1 MWGALFAYLRR
12 QIGLRGDT
20 ASATGSMMARMNQL
34 HNDLLAGFVP
44 GGMEASANLKYSDD
58 TEKTYTVVSGGT
70 YYKKRGLRIF
80 RNGTVRVAFDVV
92 RVDSYAF
99 TAKIHIDGVA
109 VGTER
114 SVGADYATFSEDITV
129 AANSTIDIYVK
140 NDSGSPGDMKIK
152 NFRLYFDVTTTEAI
166 GAGKIY

>member
-34 HNDLLAGFVP
+34 LAGFVP

-58 TEKTYTVVSGGT
+58 TEETYTVAQGGT

-80 RNGTVRVAFDVV
+80 RNGTVRVAFDAV
-92 RVDSYAF
+92 RVDSYNF
-99 TAKIHIDGVA
+99 NCRIYVDGVA

-114 SVGADYATFSEDITV
+114 SVGAAYATFSEDITV

-152 NFRLYFDVTTTEAI
+152 NFRLYFDATTTEAI